1 MYDKKDSKDKVYVA
15 KTILNN
21 PTFLLTQNIV
31 FDIRASINYNLLDDE
46 TVLWVEEVFIP
57 FLAEFNK
64 VCEPVISFCQKY
76 REGDVSKIE
85 NAINDKK
92 NYDDML
98 EKSQSFQEKVE
109 LLETRIY
116 GKKEDKKKQEKQLVV
131 LNSLKSVLKK
141 NEKVSERLTSLESKI
156 ELQEQ
161 SLKVIDKELKTLEK
175 TRQEY
180 NDEFSK
186 FKAGVQ
192 IVSRNV
198 ESSSKLL
205 KKYLDLLEKSEQY
218 IESHFFKEDIIKKF
232 SIGLWGRLK
241 SIYFNVRKL
250 FSSTELQKQLEQYI
264 HEEDVSSIEQ
274 VTKQTSSKE
283 SKSKKERKQKEGA
296 RKESEKPVSK
306 FIPDLDRILKNAFVR
321 DVTKDSVDFDTKIM
335 RLQKNIDSI
344 DRRKK
349 ELNEQFVEDAVR
361 RSKNSNSEI
370 SELGKLHTKLY
381 ERILVSFESEKRV
394 VELSIQELQEKL
406 VKKLVDEIG

>member
-57 FLAEFNK
+57 FLAKFNK